1 MERDWIEALTLEQLV
16 ALNALLLAGIAFRE
30 AGGRGPDMEFCDD
43 DDSLSLVAS
52 CDLRRGWSG

>member
-1 MERDWIEALTLEQLV
+1 MDPDWIDGLTREQLV
-16 ALNALLLAGIAFRE
+16 ALNALLLAAIAFRE
-30 AGGRGPDMEFCDD
+30 AGGAAVDAEFCVD